1 MLLSYYTMWLPSSQE
16 KSVRGLGEAWSRV
29 ALDGA
34 GGVTDDLRGKIP
46 AFGTKPGAFE

>member
-1 MLLSYYTMWLPSSQE
+1 MHGPPVGRNPQ
-16 KSVRGLGEAWSRV
+16 LGAEAQTRL

-46 AFGTKPGAFE
+46 AFGTKPGVFE